1 MLESENF
8 NGDAL
13 VTLVSLHNKYNKK
26 TAKNFAVFR
35 KDKRS
40 IQHLHKHLIDF
51 IKFDPVDL

>member
-1 MLESENF
+1 M
-8 NGDAL
+8 GMRW
-13 VTLVSLHNKYNKK
+13 TLVSLHNKYNKK

-40 IQHLHKHLIDF
+40 IQHLHIHLIDF